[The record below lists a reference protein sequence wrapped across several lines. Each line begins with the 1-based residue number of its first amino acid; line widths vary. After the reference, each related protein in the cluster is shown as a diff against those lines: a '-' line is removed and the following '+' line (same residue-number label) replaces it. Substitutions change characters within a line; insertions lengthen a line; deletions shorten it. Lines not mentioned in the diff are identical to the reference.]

1 MYKDVGH
8 KQVPLALR
16 RETNGK
22 QIERTGKWA
31 ETTGKWVG
39 TTGKRVETIR
49 NNW

>member
-8 KQVPLALR
+8 KQVSLALR
-16 RETNGK
+16 RETTGK
-22 QIERTGKWA
+22 RIERTGKSA
-31 ETTGKWVG
+31 E